1 MGRSRETGTKFLP
14 LSALIGAW
22 SALAIAL
29 LVPSSAAAKPPFIAM
44 SNAYYGNNWRHQ
56 MVDTFRKAAEQAR
69 KDGLISGYI
78 VLNGDNSVSA
88 QISQMIDLILRKP
101 DIILLDAASL
111 TALNGV
117 VQKACAVGIVVVAF
131 DSVASAPCAYKIDWD
146 FANWQRPLVEGVAR
160 LMGGKGNLIIV
171 RGVRGSAPD
180 KMMYEQQME
189 TLKHFPNIKVV
200 STVYG
205 MATSA
210 ITQSAVS
217 NVLPSLPPISG
228 VIGDGSFG
236 VAQAFE
242 QFGSAGKMPVI
253 SGDGEANFV
262 HWWIRQ
268 KRQSGY
274 RTISSNAAPS
284 ISQAALWVAIE
295 IANHHKVPKYMK
307 MSASTVTNDT
317 VEQYAGLKPGTA
329 VAAEYSLGW
338 VRENLLS
345 QKN

>member
-1 MGRSRETGTKFLP
+1 MVFSLTGTA
-14 LSALIGAW
+14 SIAGAAA
-22 SALAIAL
+22 ALAMTL
-29 LVPSSAAAKPPFIAM
+29 LTPSTAAAKPPFIAV

-56 MVDTFRKAAEQAR
+56 MVDAFRKAADQAK
-69 KDGLISGYI
+69 KDKLISDYI

-101 DIILLDAASL
+101 DVILLDAASL

-117 VQKACAVGIVVVAF
+117 VQKACAVGIIVVAF
-131 DSVASAPCAYKIDWD
+131 DSIASAPCAYKIDWD
-146 FANWQRPLVEGVAR
+146 FANWQRPLMDGIAK

-180 KMMYEQQME
+180 KLMYEQQIE
-189 TLKHFPNIKVV
+189 TLKRYPNIKIV

-210 ITQSAVS
+210 VTQSAVS
-217 NVLPSLPPISG
+217 NILPSLPPIAG
-228 VIGDGSFG
+228 VIGDGSYG

-242 QFGSAGKMPVI
+242 QFGGAYSSKMPVI
-253 SGDGEANFV
+253 SGDGDANFV
-262 HWWIRQ
+262 HWWIQQ
-268 KRQSGY
+268 KQKTGY
-274 RTISSNAAPS
+274 KTLSMNAAPS
-284 ISQAALWVAIE
+284 ISQAALWVALE
-295 IANHHKVPKYMK
+295 IVNHHKVPKYMR

-317 VEQYAGLKPGTA
+317 VEQFSGLKPGTA
-329 VAAEYSLGW
+329 VASEYSADW
-338 VRENLLS
+338 VRRNLLS

>member
-1 MGRSRETGTKFLP
+1 MM
-14 LSALIGAW
+14 
-22 SALAIAL
+22 LAAGLAAAL
-29 LVPSSAAAKPPFIAM
+29 LAPAAATARPPFIAM

-56 MVDTFRKAAEQAR
+56 MVDSFRKAADQAK

-101 DIILLDAASL
+101 DVILLDAASL

-117 VQKACAVGIVVVAF
+117 VQKACAVGITVVAF

-146 FANWQRPLVEGVAR
+146 FANWQRPLVEGVAK

-180 KMMYEQQME
+180 KMMYEQQIE
-189 TLKHFPNIKVV
+189 TLKRYPGIKIV

-205 MATSA
+205 MATAA

-217 NVLPSLPPISG
+217 NVLPSLPPVGG

-242 QFGSAGKMPVI
+242 QFGGAGRMPVI
-253 SGDGEANFV
+253 SGDGDANFV
-262 HWWIRQ
+262 HWWIQQ
-268 KRQSGY
+268 KQKSGY
-274 RTISSNAAPS
+274 RTLSMNAAPS
-284 ISQAALWVAIE
+284 ISQAALWVALE
-295 IANHHKVPKYMK
+295 ITNHHKVPKYMK

-317 VEQYAGLKPGTA
+317 VGQYAGLKPGTA
-329 VAAEYSLGW
+329 VAADYSLAW
-338 VRENLLS
+338 VRSNLLN

>member
-1 MGRSRETGTKFLP
+1 MAFSLTTLTGAAA
-14 LSALIGAW
+14 S
-22 SALAIAL
+22 LAIAL
-29 LVPSSAAAKPPFIAM
+29 LTPSAAIAKPPFIAV

-56 MVDTFRKAAEQAR
+56 MVDAFRKTADQAK

-101 DIILLDAASL
+101 DVILIDAASL

-117 VQKACAVGIVVVAF
+117 VQKACAVGIIVVAF

-146 FANWQRPLVEGVAR
+146 FANWQGPLVEGVAK

-180 KMMYEQQME
+180 KLMYEQQIE
-189 TLKHFPNIKVV
+189 TLKRYPNIKIV

-205 MATSA
+205 MATA
-210 ITQSAVS
+210 AVTQSAVS
-217 NVLPSLPPISG
+217 NVLPSLPPIAG
-228 VIGDGSFG
+228 VIGDGSYG

-242 QFGSAGKMPVI
+242 QFGGASKMPVI
-253 SGDGEANFV
+253 SGDGDANFV
-262 HWWIRQ
+262 HWWIQQ
-268 KRQSGY
+268 KQKSGY
-274 RTISSNAAPS
+274 KTLSMNAAPS
-284 ISQAALWVAIE
+284 ISQAALWVALE
-295 IANHHKVPKYMK
+295 IVNRHKVPKYMK

-317 VEQYAGLKPGTA
+317 VEQYSGLKPGTA
-329 VAAEYSLGW
+329 VAAEYSADW
-338 VRENLLS
+338 VRGNLLN

>member
-1 MGRSRETGTKFLP
+1 MMLVAG
-14 LSALIGAW
+14 
-22 SALAIAL
+22 LAAAL
-29 LVPSSAAAKPPFIAM
+29 LAPSAAAARPPFIAM

-56 MVDTFRKAAEQAR
+56 MVDSFRKAADQAK

-101 DIILLDAASL
+101 DVILLDAASL

-117 VQKACAVGIVVVAF
+117 VQKACAVGITIVAF

-146 FANWQRPLVEGVAR
+146 FANWQRPLVEGVAK

-180 KMMYEQQME
+180 KMMYEQQIE
-189 TLKHFPNIKVV
+189 TLKRYPGIKIV

-205 MATSA
+205 MATAA

-217 NVLPSLPPISG
+217 NVLPSLPPVGG
-228 VIGDGSFG
+228 VIGDGSFA

-242 QFGSAGKMPVI
+242 QFGGAGRMPVI
-253 SGDGEANFV
+253 SGDGDANFV
-262 HWWIRQ
+262 HWWILQ
-268 KRQSGY
+268 KQKSGY
-274 RTISSNAAPS
+274 RTLSMNAAPS
-284 ISQAALWVAIE
+284 ISQAALWVALE
-295 IANHHKVPKYMK
+295 ITDHHKVPKYMK

-329 VAAEYSLGW
+329 VAADYSRAW
-338 VRENLLS
+338 VRSNLLN

>member
-1 MGRSRETGTKFLP
+1 MAFSLTTVTG
-14 LSALIGAW
+14 AVA
-22 SALAIAL
+22 ALAIAL
-29 LVPSSAAAKPPFIAM
+29 LTPSAATAKPPFIAM

-56 MVDTFRKAAEQAR
+56 MVDAFHKSADLAKKQ
-69 KDGLISGYI
+69 GLISGYI

-101 DIILLDAASL
+101 DVILIDAASL

-117 VQKACAVGIVVVAF
+117 VQKACAVGIIVVAF

-146 FANWQRPLVEGVAR
+146 FVNWQRPLVEGVAK

-180 KMMYEQQME
+180 KLMYEQQIE
-189 TLKHFPNIKVV
+189 TLKRYPDIKIV

-205 MATSA
+205 MATA
-210 ITQSAVS
+210 AVTQSAVS
-217 NVLPSLPPISG
+217 NVLPSLPPIAG
-228 VIGDGSFG
+228 VIGDGSYG

-242 QFGSAGKMPVI
+242 QFGGASKMPVI
-253 SGDGEANFV
+253 SGDGDANFI
-262 HWWIRQ
+262 HWWIQQ
-268 KRQSGY
+268 KQKSGY
-274 RTISSNAAPS
+274 KTLSMNAAPS
-284 ISQAALWVAIE
+284 ISQAALWVALE
-295 IANHHKVPKYMK
+295 IVNHRKVPKYMK

-317 VEQYAGLKPGTA
+317 VEQYSGLKPGTA
-329 VAAEYSLGW
+329 VASEYSADW
-338 VRENLLS
+338 VRDNLLT

>member
-1 MGRSRETGTKFLP
+1 MISF
-14 LSALIGAW
+14 SALVRTSLLAGATA
-22 SALAIAL
+22 ALSL
-29 LVPSSAAAKPPFIAM
+29 LVPSAAAAKPPFIAV

-56 MVDTFRKAAEQAR
+56 MVDALRTTADQAK
-69 KDGLISGYI
+69 KDGLISDYI

-101 DIILLDAASL
+101 DVILLDAASL

-117 VQKACAVGIVVVAF
+117 VQKACAVGIIVIAF
-131 DSVASAPCAYKIDWD
+131 DSIASAPCAYKIDWD
-146 FANWQRPLVEGVAR
+146 FVNWQQPLTDGIAR

-180 KMMYEQQME
+180 RMMYEQETE
-189 TLKHFPNIKVV
+189 TLKRYPNIKVV
-200 STVYG
+200 STIYG

-210 ITQSAVS
+210 VTQSVVS
-217 NVLPSLPPISG
+217 NVLPSLPPIAG

-242 QFGSAGKMPVI
+242 QFGGTYSSKMPVI
-253 SGDGEANFV
+253 SGDGDANFV
-262 HWWIRQ
+262 HWWIEQ
-268 KRQSGY
+268 KRKNGY
-274 RTISSNAAPS
+274 RTLSMNAGPS
-284 ISQAALWVAIE
+284 ISQAALWVALE
-295 IANHHKVPKYMK
+295 IVNHRKVPKYMK

-317 VEQYAGLKPGTA
+317 VEQFSGLKPGTA
-329 VAAEYSLGW
+329 VASSYSADW
-338 VRENLLS
+338 VRHHLLT